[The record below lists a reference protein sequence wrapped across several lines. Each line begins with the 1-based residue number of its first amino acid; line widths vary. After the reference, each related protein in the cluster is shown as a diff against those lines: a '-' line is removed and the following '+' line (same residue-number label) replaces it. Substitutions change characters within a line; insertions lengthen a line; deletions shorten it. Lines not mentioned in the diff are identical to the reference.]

1 MKVTAQGATPEYDD
15 CRILA
20 EAKGVPLKD
29 VLAQAQFAYLKEF

>member
-1 MKVTAQGATPEYDD
+1 
-15 CRILA
+15 LA